1 MKINNKIYK
10 LIFSILIL
18 FLSSCETVDLDL
30 IEDPS
35 GLNSSFLDPEYTFNY
50 VQLQLPEFVDSA
62 NGFTQRV
69 TRQMAMTG
77 GNTYDNAFAP
87 VNFNGNWSTAY
98 KMLNAIKIMEPKALD
113 TQRFYTLGAAKLIRC
128 YVLITLVDLY
138 GDIPYTEILQGNQ
151 NLTPKFDNS
160 AFVYKKIFQEIDEAV
175 ILLKKAGSKES
186 SGFIDL
192 YYKESK
198 NWITLA
204 NTLKL
209 KMYVSSRLA
218 GSDIGISDIGLAIK
232 TIVTDNDYIDT
243 PAEDFA
249 FKYGSTRNSPNSR
262 HPLYN
267 DQYELGGGAYIS
279 NYIMWALTIEKGD
292 DSAGRASI
300 VDPRTKFY
308 FYKQDSSPA
317 GEDAFTLPLGIR
329 PTEYDDSKYASFYYP
344 GIKSCYK
351 VSNWFERSTPPGSG
365 YWGRDHGDN
374 SGIPPDQDKR
384 TVAGYYPIGGILDD
398 TSKSVQESGTK
409 GALGAGIM
417 PIILSSYVHFMLAE
431 AYFTLPTSTAS
442 PLADSK
448 SELFLGISQS
458 IDKSTSVKG
467 YPEISGA
474 QNVIINAVPAQKTAY
489 LSVMNII
496 YDDLS
501 NAKKLELILKEY
513 YIASWGNGIEPY
525 NNYRRTGFPSNF
537 QPTLEPDSGA
547 FFNTALYPANSVNNN
562 PNCPNNIRTRKVF
575 WDKSNIN
582 LH

>member
-10 LIFSILIL
+10 YLFTISIL
-18 FLSSCETVDLDL
+18 FFSSCETVDLNL

-35 GLNSSFLDPEYTFNY
+35 KLNASFLDPEYTFNY
-50 VQLQLPEFVDSA
+50 VQLQLPEFVDSS
-62 NGFTQRV
+62 NDFTQRV
-69 TRQMAMTG
+69 IRQMAMTG

-87 VNFNGNWSTAY
+87 VNFNGNWSTGY
-98 KMLNAIKIMEPKALD
+98 RMLNAIKIMEPKALE
-113 TQRFYTLGAAKLIRC
+113 TKKFYTLGAAKLIRC
-128 YVLITLVDLY
+128 YVLMTLVDMY
-138 GDIPYTEILQGNQ
+138 GDIPYTDMLQGNQ
-151 NLTPKFDNS
+151 NLTPRFDNS
-160 AFVYKKIFQEIDEAV
+160 AFVYKKILQEIDEAV
-175 ILLKKAGSKES
+175 VLLKTPDSKES
-186 SGFIDL
+186 PNFIDL

-198 NWITLA
+198 NWVTLA

-209 KMYVSSRLA
+209 KMYVNSRLA
-218 GSDIGISDIGLAIK
+218 ATEIGISDIGLAIK
-232 TIVTDNDYIDT
+232 TIVTDNNYIDT

-249 FKYGSTRNSPNSR
+249 FKYSTTRNDPNSR

-279 NYIMWALTIEKGD
+279 NYIMWAMTIEKGD
-292 DSAGRASI
+292 DQSGRTSI

-329 PTEYDDSKYASFYYP
+329 PTDYDGSKYASFYYP
-344 GIKSCYK
+344 SIKSCYK
-351 VSNWFERSTPPGSG
+351 VSNWFERATPPSGG

-374 SGIPPDQDKR
+374 SGIPPDADKR
-384 TVAGYYPIGGILDD
+384 SVGGYYPIGGILDD

-431 AYFTLPTSTAS
+431 AYYTLPTSTAS
-442 PLADSK
+442 PLADAK
-448 SELFLGISQS
+448 SELFLGITQS
-458 IDKSTSVKG
+458 IDKSTTVKD
-467 YPEISGA
+467 YPQISGA
-474 QNVIINAVPAQKTAY
+474 QNTIINAVPAQKTSY
-489 LSVMNII
+489 LSVLNII

-501 NAKKLELILKEY
+501 NFKKLEFILKEY
-513 YIASWGNGIEPY
+513 YIAAWGNGIEPY

-537 QPTLEPDSGA
+537 QPTLEPESGTFFSTA
-547 FFNTALYPANSVNNN
+547 FYPASSINNN
-562 PNCPNNIRTRKVF
+562 PNCPSSNRTRKVF
-575 WDKSNIN
+575 WDKANIN